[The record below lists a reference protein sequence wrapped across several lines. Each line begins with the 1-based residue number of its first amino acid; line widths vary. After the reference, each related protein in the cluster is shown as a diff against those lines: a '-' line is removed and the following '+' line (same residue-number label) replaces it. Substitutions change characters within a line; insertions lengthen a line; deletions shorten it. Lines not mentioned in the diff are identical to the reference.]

1 LQKANEISNAD
12 FSEELI
18 FPSPVIQINT
28 NKIQM
33 NHKKLITLLNQYGTI
48 SETEQQNI
56 ENYFIPTQVKRKQV
70 LIEKNSP
77 CNKLFFINN
86 GLLRAYYTSE
96 KGVEVTRMIAWEN
109 RFLTNIG
116 SFKNMTENNETI
128 ECVENAEIL
137 YINRMNF
144 EKLISSSLNI
154 KSIYADIIEEYNILH
169 TQRFEQLNCKDSL
182 GKLKYFKENFH
193 PLHNRI
199 NDSLLASFLSVSR
212 KTVERLKKNN

>member
-1 LQKANEISNAD
+1 
-12 FSEELI
+12 
-18 FPSPVIQINT
+18 
-28 NKIQM
+28 M
-33 NHKKLITLLNQYGTI
+33 NHEKLITLLNQYGTI
-48 SETEQQNI
+48 SENEKQNI
-56 ENYFIPTQVKRKQV
+56 EKYFIPKQVKRKQV

-86 GLLRAYYTSE
+86 GLLRTYYTNE

-116 SFKNMTENNETI
+116 SFKNLTENNETI

-144 EKLISSSLNI
+144 EKLITSSLNV

-169 TQRFEQLNCKDSL
+169 IKRFEQLNTKDAV
-182 GKLKYFKENFH
+182 GKYKFFIENFN
-193 PLHNRI
+193 PLKNRI
-199 NDSLLASFLSVSR
+199 NDSLLASFLSISR
-212 KTVERLKKNN
+212 KTIERIKKN